1 MNGTNSNVDRSGL
14 WLVRPDG
21 YEALPTRHD
30 QWDEIARYIEV
41 LTKGAR

>member
-21 YEALPTRHD
+21 YVAVAYP
-30 QWDEIARYIEV
+30 ARPV
-41 LTKGAR
+41 G

>member
-21 YEALPTRHD
+21 YVALPTRHD

-41 LTKGAR
+41 LTKGER